1 MSTLLWMK
9 RLRAHAAQVLVLALS
24 CLFALAGA
32 AGCSG
37 DGGVDGTGA
46 TVSVNE
52 SALEAGQLD
61 EAELPEYTGEPVI
74 EVNGNEPN
82 FTAEDL
88 DGPSEY
94 YSNLDSLGRCGVTMA
109 IVGEETM
116 PTEEREDISEV
127 HPSGWQATFY
137 DDIVPDQNIYNRCHL
152 IGFQLAGENANER
165 NLITGTNYLNH
176 EGMLPY
182 ENEVADYVWETGNH
196 VLYRVT
202 PVFVGDELMARGV
215 HMEAKSVEDG
225 GTGVSFNVY
234 CFNVQPGLEIDYET
248 GESWRVESASAGS
261 GEQGVAVET
270 TYVLNTSSMKFHMPD
285 CDSVDDMSARNREEY
300 TGTRDELIARGY
312 EPCGGCHP

>member
-1 MSTLLWMK
+1 MSTHFWMK

-32 AGCSG
+32 AGCSS
-37 DGGVDGTGA
+37 DGGVDGAGEA
-46 TVSVNE
+46 VSVSE
-52 SALEAGQLD
+52 SALEAGRLD
-61 EAELPEYTGEPVI
+61 ETELPEYAGEPAV

-82 FTAEDL
+82 FTEEDL

-215 HMEAKSVEDG
+215 HMEAESVEDG

>member
-1 MSTLLWMK
+1 MK
-9 RLRAHAAQVLVLALS
+9 RLRAHAAQVLALAFI
-24 CLFALAGA
+24 CLLALAGA
-32 AGCSG
+32 AGCSS
-37 DGGVDGTGA
+37 DGGVDGAGEA
-46 TVSVNE
+46 VLVSE
-52 SALEAGQLD
+52 SALEAGRLD
-61 EAELPEYTGEPVI
+61 EAELPEYAGEPAI

-82 FTAEDL
+82 FTEEDL

-94 YSNLDSLGRCGVTMA
+94 YSNLDNLGRCGVTMA

-127 HPSGWQATFY
+127 RPSGWQVTFY
-137 DDIVPDQNIYNRCHL
+137 DDIVSDQNIYNRCHL

-165 NLITGTNYLNH
+165 NLITGTNYMNH

-215 HMEAKSVEDG
+215 HMEAESVEDG
-225 GTGVSFNVY
+225 GAGVSFNVY
-234 CFNVQPGLEIDYET
+234 CFNVQPGLQIDYAT
-248 GESWRVESASAGS
+248 GENWRAESASTEPDEADG
-261 GEQGVAVET
+261 ATET
-270 TYVLNTSSMKFHMPD
+270 TYVLNTRSRKFHLPD
-285 CDSVDDMSARNREEY
+285 CDSVEDIHEHNREEY

>member
-1 MSTLLWMK
+1 MK
-9 RLRAHAAQVLVLALS
+9 RLRMHAAQVLALAFI

-32 AGCSG
+32 AGCSS
-37 DGGVDGTGA
+37 DGGVDGAGEA
-46 TVSVNE
+46 VSVSE
-52 SALEAGQLD
+52 SALEAGRLD
-61 EAELPEYTGEPVI
+61 ETELPEYAGEPAV

-82 FTAEDL
+82 FTEEDL

-94 YSNLDSLGRCGVTMA
+94 YSNLDNLGRCGVTMA

-127 HPSGWQATFY
+127 RPSGWQVTFY
-137 DDIVPDQNIYNRCHL
+137 DDIVSDQNIYNRCHL

-165 NLITGTNYLNH
+165 NLITGTNYMNH

-215 HMEAKSVEDG
+215 HMEAESVEDG
-225 GTGVSFNVY
+225 GAGVSFNVY
-234 CFNVQPGLEIDYET
+234 CFNVQPGLQIDYAT
-248 GESWRVESASAGS
+248 GENWRAESASTEPDEADG
-261 GEQGVAVET
+261 ATET
-270 TYVLNTSSMKFHMPD
+270 TYVLNTRSRKFHLPD
-285 CDSVDDMSARNREEY
+285 CDSVEDIHEHNREEY
-300 TGTRDELIARGY
+300 TGTRDELIERGY

>member
-32 AGCSG
+32 AGCSS
-37 DGGVDGTGA
+37 DGGVDGAGEA
-46 TVSVNE
+46 VSVSE
-52 SALEAGQLD
+52 SALEAGRLD
-61 EAELPEYTGEPVI
+61 EAELPEYAGEPAV
-74 EVNGNEPN
+74 EVNGNKPN
-82 FTAEDL
+82 FTEEDL

-94 YSNLDSLGRCGVTMA
+94 YSNLDNLGRCGVTMA

-116 PTEEREDISEV
+116 PTAERGDISEV
-127 HPSGWQATFY
+127 HPSGWQVAFY
-137 DDIVPDQNIYNRCHL
+137 DDIVSDQNIYNRCHL
-152 IGFQLAGENANER
+152 IGFQIAGENANER

-176 EGMLPY
+176 EGMLPF
-182 ENEVADYVWETGNH
+182 ENEVADYVRETGNH

-215 HMEAKSVEDG
+215 HMEAESVEDG
-225 GTGVSFNVY
+225 GAGVSFNVY

>member
-1 MSTLLWMK
+1 MK
-9 RLRAHAAQVLVLALS
+9 RLRMHAAQVLALAFI
-24 CLFALAGA
+24 CLLALAGA
-32 AGCSG
+32 AGCSS
-37 DGGVDGTGA
+37 DGGVDGAGEA
-46 TVSVNE
+46 VSVSE
-52 SALEAGQLD
+52 SALEAGRLD
-61 EAELPEYTGEPVI
+61 EAELPEYAGEPAV

-82 FTAEDL
+82 FTEEDL
-88 DGPSEY
+88 DSPSEY
-94 YSNLDSLGRCGVTMA
+94 YSNLDNLGRCGVTMA

-127 HPSGWQATFY
+127 RPSGWQVTFY
-137 DDIVPDQNIYNRCHL
+137 DDIVSDQNIYNRCHL

-165 NLITGTNYLNH
+165 NLITGTNYMNH

-215 HMEAKSVEDG
+215 HMEAESVEDG
-225 GTGVSFNVY
+225 GAGVSFNVY
-234 CFNVQPGLEIDYET
+234 CFNVQPGLQIDYAT
-248 GESWRVESASAGS
+248 GENWRAESASTEPDEADG
-261 GEQGVAVET
+261 ATET
-270 TYVLNTSSMKFHMPD
+270 TYVLNTRSRKFHLPD
-285 CDSVDDMSARNREEY
+285 CDSVEDIHEHNREEY

>member
-1 MSTLLWMK
+1 MK
-9 RLRAHAAQVLVLALS
+9 RLRMHAAQVLALAFI

-32 AGCSG
+32 AGCSS
-37 DGGVDGTGA
+37 DGGVDGAGEA
-46 TVSVNE
+46 VLVSE
-52 SALEAGQLD
+52 SALEAGRLD
-61 EAELPEYTGEPVI
+61 EAELPEYAGEPAI

-82 FTAEDL
+82 FTEEDL

-94 YSNLDSLGRCGVTMA
+94 YSNLDNLGRCGVTMA

-127 HPSGWQATFY
+127 RPSGWQVTFY
-137 DDIVPDQNIYNRCHL
+137 DDIVSDQNIYNRCHL

-165 NLITGTNYLNH
+165 NLITGTNYMNH

-215 HMEAKSVEDG
+215 HMEAESVEDG
-225 GTGVSFNVY
+225 GAGVSFNVY
-234 CFNVQPGLEIDYET
+234 CFNVQPGLQIDYAT
-248 GESWRVESASAGS
+248 GENWRAESASTEPDEADG
-261 GEQGVAVET
+261 ATET
-270 TYVLNTSSMKFHMPD
+270 TYVLNTRSRKFHLPD
-285 CDSVDDMSARNREEY
+285 CDSVEDIHEHNREEY

>member
-32 AGCSG
+32 AGCSS
-37 DGGVDGTGA
+37 DGGVDGAGEA
-46 TVSVNE
+46 VSVSE
-52 SALEAGQLD
+52 SALEAGRLD
-61 EAELPEYTGEPVI
+61 EAELPEYAGEPAV
-74 EVNGNEPN
+74 EVNGNKPN
-82 FTAEDL
+82 FTEEDL

-94 YSNLDSLGRCGVTMA
+94 YSNLDNLGRCGVTMA

-116 PTEEREDISEV
+116 PTAERGDISEV
-127 HPSGWQATFY
+127 HPSGWQVAFY
-137 DDIVPDQNIYNRCHL
+137 DDIVSDQNIYNRCHL

-165 NLITGTNYLNH
+165 NLITGTNYMNH
-176 EGMLPY
+176 EGMLPF
-182 ENEVADYVWETGNH
+182 ENEVADYVRETGNH

-202 PVFVGDELMARGV
+202 PVFVGDELMAHGV
-215 HMEAKSVEDG
+215 HMEAESVEDG
-225 GTGVSFNVY
+225 GAGVSFNVY
-234 CFNVQPGLEIDYET
+234 CFNVQPGLQIDYET

>member
-1 MSTLLWMK
+1 MK
-9 RLRAHAAQVLVLALS
+9 RLRMHAAQVLALAFI
-24 CLFALAGA
+24 CLLALAGA
-32 AGCSG
+32 AGCSS
-37 DGGVDGTGA
+37 DGGVDGAGEA
-46 TVSVNE
+46 VSVSE
-52 SALEAGQLD
+52 SALEAGRLD
-61 EAELPEYTGEPVI
+61 EAELPEYAGEPAI

-82 FTAEDL
+82 FTEEDL

-94 YSNLDSLGRCGVTMA
+94 YSNLDNLGRCGVTMA

-127 HPSGWQATFY
+127 RPSGWQVTFY
-137 DDIVPDQNIYNRCHL
+137 DDIVSDQIIYNRCHL

-165 NLITGTNYLNH
+165 NLITGTNYMNH

-215 HMEAKSVEDG
+215 HMEAESVEDG

-234 CFNVQPGLEIDYET
+234 CFNVQPGLQIDYAT
-248 GESWRVESASAGS
+248 GENWRAESASTETAEADGAS
-261 GEQGVAVET
+261 ET
-270 TYVLNTSSMKFHMPD
+270 TYVLNTRSRKFHLPD
-285 CDSVDDMSARNREEY
+285 CDSVEDIHEHNREEY

>member
-1 MSTLLWMK
+1 MK
-9 RLRAHAAQVLVLALS
+9 RLRMHVAQVLALAFI

-32 AGCSG
+32 AGCGS
-37 DGGVDGTGA
+37 DGGVDGAGEA
-46 TVSVNE
+46 VSVSE
-52 SALEAGQLD
+52 SALEAGRLD
-61 EAELPEYTGEPVI
+61 EAELPEYAGEPVV

-82 FTAEDL
+82 FTEEDL

-94 YSNLDSLGRCGVTMA
+94 YSNLDNLGRCGVTMA

-127 HPSGWQATFY
+127 RPSGWQVTFY
-137 DDIVPDQNIYNRCHL
+137 DDIVSDQNIYNRCHL

-165 NLITGTNYLNH
+165 NLITGTNYMNH

-215 HMEAKSVEDG
+215 HMEAESVEDG
-225 GTGVSFNVY
+225 GAGVSFNVY
-234 CFNVQPGLEIDYET
+234 CFNVQPGLQIDYAT
-248 GESWRVESASAGS
+248 GENWRAESASTEPDEADG
-261 GEQGVAVET
+261 ATET
-270 TYVLNTSSMKFHMPD
+270 TYVLNTRSRKFHLPD
-285 CDSVDDMSARNREEY
+285 CDSVEDIHEHNREEY

>member
-32 AGCSG
+32 AGCSS
-37 DGGVDGTGA
+37 DGGVDGAGEA
-46 TVSVNE
+46 VSVSE
-52 SALEAGQLD
+52 SALEAGRLD
-61 EAELPEYTGEPVI
+61 EAELPEYAGEPAV
-74 EVNGNEPN
+74 EVNGNKPN
-82 FTAEDL
+82 FTEEDL

-94 YSNLDSLGRCGVTMA
+94 YSNLDNLGRCGVTMA

-116 PTEEREDISEV
+116 PTAERGDISEV
-127 HPSGWQATFY
+127 HPSGWQVAFY
-137 DDIVPDQNIYNRCHL
+137 DDIVSDQNIYNRCHL
-152 IGFQLAGENANER
+152 IGFQIAGENANER

-176 EGMLPY
+176 EGMLPF
-182 ENEVADYVWETGNH
+182 ENEVADYVRETGNH

-215 HMEAKSVEDG
+215 HMEAESVEDG
-225 GTGVSFNVY
+225 GAGVSFNVY
-234 CFNVQPGLEIDYET
+234 CFNVQPGFQIDYAT

>member
-215 HMEAKSVEDG
+215 HMEAESVEDG

-270 TYVLNTSSMKFHMPD
+270 AYVLNTSSMKFHMPD

>member
-215 HMEAKSVEDG
+215 HMEAESVEDG

>member
-1 MSTLLWMK
+1 MK
-9 RLRAHAAQVLVLALS
+9 RLRMHAAQVLALAFICLLALS
-24 CLFALAGA
+24 V
-32 AGCSG
+32 AGCSS
-37 DGGVDGTGA
+37 DGGVDGAGEA
-46 TVSVNE
+46 VLVSE
-52 SALEAGQLD
+52 SALEAGRLD
-61 EAELPEYTGEPVI
+61 EAELPEYAGEPAV

-82 FTAEDL
+82 FTEEDL
-88 DGPSEY
+88 DSPSEY
-94 YSNLDSLGRCGVTMA
+94 YSNLDNLGRCGVTMA

-127 HPSGWQATFY
+127 RPSGWQVTFY
-137 DDIVPDQNIYNRCHL
+137 DDIVSDQNIYNRCHL

-165 NLITGTNYLNH
+165 NLITGTNYMNH

-215 HMEAKSVEDG
+215 HMEAESVEDG
-225 GTGVSFNVY
+225 GAGVSFNVY
-234 CFNVQPGLEIDYET
+234 CFNVQPGLQIDYAT
-248 GESWRVESASAGS
+248 GENWRAESASTEPDEADG
-261 GEQGVAVET
+261 ATET
-270 TYVLNTSSMKFHMPD
+270 TYVLNTRSRKFHLPD
-285 CDSVDDMSARNREEY
+285 CDSVEDIHEHNREEY

>member
-52 SALEAGQLD
+52 SALEAGRLD

-215 HMEAKSVEDG
+215 HMEAESVEDG

>member
-74 EVNGNEPN
+74 EVNGNKPN
-82 FTAEDL
+82 FTEEDL

-94 YSNLDSLGRCGVTMA
+94 YSNLDNLGRCGVTMA

-127 HPSGWQATFY
+127 RPSGWQVTFY
-137 DDIVPDQNIYNRCHL
+137 DDIVSDQNIYNRCHL

-215 HMEAKSVEDG
+215 HMEAESVEDG

>member
-1 MSTLLWMK
+1 MA
-9 RLRAHAAQVLVLALS
+9 RADAWDRWRRRAARVVVLA
-24 CLFALAGA
+24 CVCAVLACT
-32 AGCSG
+32 AGCDRG
-37 DGGVDGTGA
+37 TGGVDGAGQAA
-46 TVSVNE
+46 TISE
-52 SALEAGQLD
+52 SAIAAGQID
-61 EAELPEYTGEPVI
+61 DASLPEYDGRPFI

-82 FTAEDL
+82 FTEEDL
-88 DGPSEY
+88 EGPLEY
-94 YSNLDSLGRCGVTMA
+94 YSNLDRLGRCGVTMA

-116 PTEEREDISEV
+116 PTEERGDISEV
-127 HPSGWQATFY
+127 HPSGWQVSFY

-152 IGFQLAGENANER
+152 IGFQLTGENANER
-165 NLITGTNYLNH
+165 NLITGTNYMNH
-176 EGMLPY
+176 EGMLPF

-202 PVFVGDELMARGV
+202 PIFVGDELMARGV
-215 HMEAKSVEDG
+215 HMEAESVEDG
-225 GTGVSFNVY
+225 GAGVSFNVY
-234 CFNVQPGLEIDYET
+234 CFNVQPGLEIDYAT